1 VSCYD
6 MSLKFRNEKYIN
18 LRRVS
23 DNVEFR
29 IILRRVFNAVEFRN
43 VILRRVVY
51 MLGLISVML
60 RDVFNMVE
68 FTNVILQPVY
78 IRTQGVRER
87 CRHPGRVV

>member
-1 VSCYD
+1 MSCYE
-6 MSLKFRNEKYIN
+6 MCLKFRNEQYIN

-23 DNVEFR
+23 DTVEFR

-51 MLGLISVML
+51 LLGLINVML
-60 RDVFNMVE
+60 RNVFNMVE
-68 FTNVILQPVY
+68 FTSVILQPVY

-87 CRHPGRVV
+87 FRHPGRVV